1 MFLRKWGLWISAGL
15 GILAF
20 PPISLWPLA
29 WISLVPF
36 LIVATDLSVPRIF
49 GKAWRAGVLF
59 FGGVLYWVGLNSGAP
74 WLMSA
79 IAALAMIMILAT
91 IWGTVAW
98 AVQKTARIHGTT
110 SAAWLFASLYVA
122 LEIFWGT
129 GEVSLPWALWG
140 LTQSSFLPAAQ
151 FAEIIDVEGISAW
164 VLSVNVLL
172 FLYFQNR
179 RRVHLIA
186 AALLYLVPIAW
197 GAFRMNQVDGGV
209 MVQCAA
215 VQANIPAE
223 TKWQMSSADILQD
236 HVRWSD
242 SLKTAKPALIVWP
255 ETAAPMPVRLR
266 PWAVDTLQSLSRRT
280 GAIILTGATDYEMR
294 DGEQRP
300 LNAALAIRPDSFGI
314 QRSAKIHL
322 VPFGERIPL
331 QKTFPALRNLHLGQ
345 AEFLP
350 GDSVVVFSGG
360 EVPPFTC
367 LICFEVIYPE
377 IAADAVKKGA
387 QLFGHITN
395 DGWYGNSS
403 GPYQHLELSRLRAIA
418 TRRSIVRSANTGVSA
433 LILPSG
439 RFLEKIAYDKAGV
452 ISSEVPARADVTIAV
467 RLARA
472 WPAIYY
478 GILATLLAALWMKW
492 RRYGHAESS

>member
-1 MFLRKWGLWISAGL
+1 MFLRKWGLWLSAVL

-36 LIVATDLSVPRIF
+36 LSVATDPSVPRIF
-49 GKAWRAGVLF
+49 GKAWRAGVVF
-59 FGGVLYWVGLNSGAP
+59 YGGVLYWVGFNSGAP
-74 WLMSA
+74 WYMSA

-91 IWGTVAW
+91 IWGAVAW
-98 AVQKTARIHGTT
+98 ATQKTAKLHGLNWAV
-110 SAAWLFASLYVA
+110 SLFASLYVA

-129 GEVSLPWALWG
+129 GEVSLPWALLG
-140 LTQSSFLPAAQ
+140 LTQSAFLPAAQ
-151 FAEIIDVEGISAW
+151 LAEFIDVEGISAW
-164 VLSVNVLL
+164 VLVVNVLL
-172 FLYFQNR
+172 FLYFRYR
-179 RRVHLIA
+179 RRVQLIGA
-186 AALLYLVPIAW
+186 ILIYVIPMVW
-197 GAFRMNQVDGGV
+197 GALRMNQVDDGV
-209 MVQCAA
+209 MVKCAA

-242 SLKTAKPALIVWP
+242 SLQTAKPALIAWP

-266 PWAVDTLQSLSRRT
+266 PWAVDTLQNLSRRT
-280 GAIILTGATDYEMR
+280 GAMILTGATDYEMR
-294 DGEQRP
+294 EGEERP
-300 LNAALAIRPDSFGI
+300 LNAALVVRPDSLGL

-360 EVPPFTC
+360 AVPPFTC

-377 IAADAVKKGA
+377 IAADAVKEGA

-403 GPYQHLELSRLRAIA
+403 GPYQHLELAKLRAIA

-439 RFLEKIAYDKAGV
+439 KCVKTLDYDTAGT
-452 ISSEVPARADVTIAV
+452 ICADLPARKNVTVAV

-472 WPAIYY
+472 WTPIYY
-478 GILATLLAALWMKW
+478 GIFLTLLAALWMKW
-492 RRYGHAESS
+492 RRYGHAEIS